1 MKDGNINNDEAKK
14 YLKLSKTWRVV
25 KLTTLN
31 WLTSQVI
38 ISILTLKKTGLLSS
52 IYLKLINEDIGINVV
67 KLNIEEFKDEIDKLE
82 KKKAKKESY
91 KRNKKEVLENA
102 KALYDGVKIIIDE
115 FEREVWRSSSN

>member
-1 MKDGNINNDEAKK
+1 MEISIMMKQKK
-14 YLKLSKTWRVV
+14 YLKLSKTLRVV

-38 ISILTLKKTGLLSS
+38 ISILTFKKTGPLSS
-52 IYLKLINEDIGINVV
+52 IYLKLINENIGINVV

-102 KALYDGVKIIIDE
+102 KALLGLP
-115 FEREVWRSSSN
+115 

>member
-1 MKDGNINNDEAKK
+1 MEISIMMKQKK

-25 KLTTLN
+25 KLITLN

>member
-1 MKDGNINNDEAKK
+1 MEISIMMKQKK

-52 IYLKLINEDIGINVV
+52 VYLKLINEDIGINVV

>member
-1 MKDGNINNDEAKK
+1 MEISIMMKQKK

-115 FEREVWRSSSN
+115 SEREVWRSSSN

>member
-1 MKDGNINNDEAKK
+1 MEISIMMKQKK

-38 ISILTLKKTGLLSS
+38 TSILTLKKTGPLSS
-52 IYLKLINEDIGINVV
+52 IYLKLINEDIDINVV

>member
-1 MKDGNINNDEAKK
+1 MEISIMMKQKK